1 MTNQIEQDKDTR
13 RRMES
18 GNCAVYKKVKKTVV
32 GEVEMKL
39 IKTTTQRGGVE
50 FLHTLFMKSY
60 KYQMLRIKAKISLED
75 STL

>member
-1 MTNQIEQDKDTR
+1 
-13 RRMES
+13 MES

-39 IKTTTQRGGVE
+39 NKTTTQRGGVE

-60 KYQMLRIKAKISLED
+60 KYLVSEFNLIPTR
-75 STL
+75 TN